1 MDAVQWIWIAGALI
15 AGAAV
20 GVAGCHRVMGRSI
33 SRLNER
39 LLRSEQARVGA
50 VERSMQ
56 AREQIG
62 KLNQAID
69 ELRKQL
75 TRRSADDERR
85 ERAARAEESLQ
96 QAAAA
101 EKTLMLPR
109 SSQLQ
114 AFADTQPV
122 ER

>member
-1 MDAVQWIWIAGALI
+1 MDAVQWIWIAGALL
-15 AGAAV
+15 AGAAI
-20 GVAGCHRVMGRSI
+20 GVAGCHGVMGRTV

-39 LLRSEQARVGA
+39 LVRSEQARAGA

-56 AREQIG
+56 AREQVAR
-62 KLNQAID
+62 LNQAID

-75 TRRSADDERR
+75 TRRSAEDERR

-96 QAAAA
+96 QAAA
-101 EKTLMLPR
+101 EERTLILPR
-109 SSQLQ
+109 HSPLQ
-114 AFADTQPV
+114 AFADTQTF